1 MQTKHRTQSRFSEI
15 ADERFNYDLTEERY
29 YYPMI
34 SPDHIGRKGTD
45 YYRSPDCRYMLC
57 VVNEPI
63 EEESSNIIVIDA
75 AQGGMAYDSTVP
87 TIGNC
92 VLSARLDADQ
102 FEAALDMLKIPK
114 K

>member
-1 MQTKHRTQSRFSEI
+1 MQTKNRTNSRFSEI
-15 ADERFNYDLTEERY
+15 ADVRFNYDLTEETYR
-29 YYPMI
+29 
-34 SPDHIGRKGTD
+34 DRKGTD

-75 AQGGMAYDSTVP
+75 AQGGMAYDSTTP
-87 TIGNC
+87 TTGNC